1 MRCSVRYAFTPPA
14 FIFLLALHLPAQQAP
29 AVAGGTVFGH
39 VICADNNEPAH
50 FAKVLLKSTVP
61 SHAAEDR
68 MKQMQDAVQQTG
80 AKNGEPAKPLTDEQ
94 KRNLA
99 ETDKFM
105 ASMTN
110 AEDRAAEMSTAVTAG
125 LDGSF
130 TIIGVKP
137 GTYYVHA
144 VYSGYLDPVS
154 QLTDKDLASTDPAV
168 RARIAQ
174 IPTITVNGAES
185 ARIDLRLDRGAAIS
199 GRILYDDG
207 SPATGW
213 TVSVIQ
219 PKSPE
224 EQSNMIA
231 AMANMQLADSGAA
244 EIYKTDDLGQY
255 RIPALTAGE
264 YAVRATFVPININYE
279 AILGNGS
286 EDADD
291 SEANNPFGSGI
302 DIAVYSGDTFFRSDA
317 KSIKLTDGENLS
329 AVDITIPARNLHSI
343 SGHVV
348 AKSDGHSINHG
359 MLMLTS
365 KDKPMP
371 IRMSSMRSDGSFRFE
386 CVPNG
391 NTYILQVMNA
401 EDVKPVATGKALGI
415 VAPRS
420 NVLQDYEFAHASI
433 TLGDSDIDTLSIVVS
448 PVNSTPANR
457 PASIPL
463 DDSPSTDGSSDK
475 P

>member
-1 MRCSVRYAFTPPA
+1 MLV
-14 FIFLLALHLPAQQAP
+14 LHLPAQQPP
-29 AVAGGTVFGH
+29 AVGGSTVFGH

-50 FAKVLLKSTVP
+50 FARVLLKSTAP
-61 SHAAEDR
+61 SHTAEDR
-68 MKQMQDAVQQTG
+68 MKQVEAALQQG
-80 AKNGEPAKPLTDEQ
+80 AAKNGEPVKPLTAEQ
-94 KRNLA
+94 KRTMA
-99 ETDKFM
+99 ESDKFM

-110 AEDRAAEMSTAVTAG
+110 AENRAAEMSSAVTAG
-125 LDGSF
+125 LDGAF
-130 TIIGVKP
+130 TLTGVKP

-144 VYSGYLDPVS
+144 VYNGYLDPVS
-154 QLTDKDLASTDPAV
+154 QLSDKDFASTDPAV

-174 IPTITVNGAES
+174 LPTVTVNGADS
-185 ARIDLRLDRGAAIS
+185 ARADLRLERGAAIS

-219 PKSPE
+219 PNSPE

-231 AMANMQLADSGAA
+231 AVANMQLAESGAA
-244 EIYKTDDLGQY
+244 EIPKTDDLGHY
-255 RIPALTAGE
+255 RIPALPPGE
-264 YAVRATFVPININYE
+264 YAVRAVFFPININYE

-286 EDADD
+286 DDADD
-291 SEANNPFGSGI
+291 SEVNNPFGGGI

-317 KSIKLTDGENLS
+317 KPIKLTDGEDLP
-329 AVDITIPARNLHSI
+329 AVDITIPARNLHRI

-348 AKSDGHSINHG
+348 AKSDGHSISHG

-365 KDKPMP
+365 KDKPLPM
-371 IRMSSMRSDGSFRFE
+371 RMSSMRSDGSFRFE

-391 NTYILQVMNA
+391 NTYVLHVMNV
-401 EDVKPVATGKALGI
+401 EDVKPAAPGKARGI

-420 NVLQDYEFAHASI
+420 DVLQEYGEAQATV
-433 TLGDSDIDTLSIVVS
+433 TLGEADIDTLSISVS
-448 PVNSTPANR
+448 PVNRTPTANK
-457 PASIPL
+457 PAVTPP
-463 DDSPSTDGSSDK
+463 DDSPTSGDSSDQ